1 MSSVDTRVVL
11 LLDAASCPSG
21 ARGTFDR
28 GGSNNDMVDLEK
40 ELASLRLDDE
50 PKYSRRGPW
59 VVIAVLVFMVAA
71 STLFWWGQGVLAA
84 TEVETTTPRVER
96 SGGAVSGTPVL
107 TASGYVVARRKAV
120 VSAKIQGLLANLRVE
135 EGARVREGEVIARLE
150 SQEYDAQV
158 GRAQAQVQQAEAQ
171 IASGRAA
178 IRRAEADLAEA
189 RRQLGVSERLSREQI
204 LATDTLEASRA
215 RVRVLEAAKGLAD
228 ADVTR
233 MEAARMQALILHP
246 SQPAEVTVEAFP
258 EKKYRAE
265 LRQITPTADRT
276 KATVTVRVTI
286 LDRDLN
292 LKPEMSAKATFL
304 EPTPPPGTTNA
315 APAQP
320 QILVPAQAVITRDGG
335 PKVFEVVDGRAKLLS
350 VSTGATRHDQV
361 VVTSGLGGTETLIV
375 NPPPNL
381 GDSSEV
387 AVKH

>member
-59 VVIAVLVFMVAA
+59 LVIAVLVFMVAA

-120 VSAKIQGLLANLRVE
+120 VSAKIQGLLADLRVE
-135 EGARVREGEVIARLE
+135 EGARVGEGEIIARLE

-178 IRRAEADLAEA
+178 IRRAEADLDEA
-189 RRQLGVSERLSREQI
+189 RRQLGVNERLSKEQI

-375 NPPPNL
+375 NPPPDL
-381 GDSSEV
+381 SDSAKV
-387 AVKH
+387 AVKR